1 MKIDKEKLLEIIKGS
16 TILGTGGGGRYD
28 SALSVLE
35 KMSMSEMISI
45 DELGDDDIVITA
57 YGAGGLTKEK
67 NSSSVILDGIALLQ
81 KQLTKKIAAVVP
93 VEIGPYAIAQAF
105 EMAEILGVPV
115 VDGDLVGCRSVPE
128 IFIELVTLADLK
140 RTPLVLGNNEGDLL
154 LIDRE
159 ADAVSLERIV
169 RSFADVS
176 VSNSYVLGYP
186 FDKTQ
191 LETCLAKGSVSYCL
205 EVVGDLNSQFE
216 KIGGGRIVSDSKKES
231 EGFTKGTLE
240 IKGDGDSFKVEYKN
254 EFLILFKDGELVVT
268 CPDFICIVDRETGL
282 GINNGDKNI
291 AKDVDI
297 YIKSAIEQWL
307 TSEGIALFSP
317 RNLGYDCEQK
327 LVGT

>member
-35 KMSMSEMISI
+35 NLAMAEMITF
-45 DELGDDDIVITA
+45 DELGDEDIVITA

-67 NSSSVILDGIALLQ
+67 NSEKVILEGIALLQ
-81 KQLTKKIAAVVP
+81 KQLSKKIAAVVP

-154 LIDRE
+154 LLDRE

-169 RSFADVS
+169 RSFADIS
-176 VSNSYVLGYP
+176 TSNSYVLGYP
-186 FDKTQ
+186 YDKAQ
-191 LETCLAKGSVSYCL
+191 LETCIANGSVSYCL
-205 EVVGDLNSQFE
+205 DVASDLTSAFQFVGKG
-216 KIGGGRIVSDSKKES
+216 KIISDSKSES
-231 EGFTKGTLE
+231 GGFTKGTLE
-240 IKGDGDSFKVEYKN
+240 IQGENNIYKVEYKN
-254 EFLILFKDGELVVT
+254 EFLILFKDDELVVT
-268 CPDFICIVDRETGL
+268 CPDFICIVDSETML
-282 GINNGDKNI
+282 GINNGDDNRGKQ
-291 AKDVDI
+291 VDI
-297 YIKSAIEQWL
+297 YIKPAISQWL
-307 TSEGIALFSP
+307 TPEGIELFSP
-317 RNLGYDCEQK
+317 RNLGYDCDQK
-327 LVGT
+327 LVAT